1 VIVRSEYLAEPSGA
15 STRDQASGTGYEGV
29 EVLARERR
37 CAAVV
42 VVIFTPTTPNT
53 AGTATRQRNAGEDQ
67 TDPVAADEEQPQRDR
82 HPATRPSRPLR
93 VSRRNT
99 GNRASATSTLRLR
112 TMGGVKLKLDLHDI
126 YNRGEEIDRALRA
139 IMDEA
144 VAKKAPLVEI
154 IPGKGSGQLKKR
166 VLRFLDQKEIRA
178 LYHRVEKD
186 RDNFGRIFVHFRWK

>member
-1 VIVRSEYLAEPSGA
+1 MCGRGRIQQHVVAGQADNGA
-15 STRDQASGTGYEGV
+15 
-29 EVLARERR
+29 
-37 CAAVV
+37 
-42 VVIFTPTTPNT
+42 
-53 AGTATRQRNAGEDQ
+53 
-67 TDPVAADEEQPQRDR
+67 
-82 HPATRPSRPLR
+82 
-93 VSRRNT
+93 
-99 GNRASATSTLRLR
+99 
-112 TMGGVKLKLDLHDI
+112 VKLKLDLHDI

-139 IMDEA
+139 IIDEA